1 MKRSTEAAFVTL
13 DAHSHILPKMD
24 DGSHSV
30 DESCQ
35 LLRRLVKQGVE
46 AVCMTPHFYPWK
58 EAPDAFLKRRETSI
72 RALLSQIRD
81 MDNMPEIY
89 FGAEVA
95 FFQGMGDAQEMDEL
109 CIGQSRILL
118 VEMPFTKWT
127 KRMVDELYTLKEYR
141 NITPMIAHVDRYL
154 DYGNEETVEEMAQRG
169 ILIQANQS
177 FFLKRFGLR
186 KPMSMM
192 KRGMIHF
199 IGSDCHNLHSRKP
212 ELDEAAARIY
222 KKCGEEVF
230 GYLANMQRLIR
241 ARGDAD

>member
-1 MKRSTEAAFVTL
+1 MKRSTGAAFVTL

-35 LLRRLVKQGVE
+35 LLRRLVEQGVE

-58 EAPDAFLKRRETSI
+58 EAPDAFLKRREKSI
-72 RALLSQIRD
+72 RALLSKIRD

-95 FFQGMGDAQEMDEL
+95 FFQGISGVEEMEKL

-127 KRMVDELYTLKEYR
+127 KRMTDELYTLKEYR
-141 NITPMIAHVDRYL
+141 DITPMIAHVDRYL
-154 DYGNEETVEEMAQRG
+154 DYGNEEIAEEMAQRG

-186 KPMSMM
+186 KPMGMI

-212 ELDEAAARIY
+212 DLDEAASRIY
-222 KKCGEEVF
+222 KKCGAEALR
-230 GYLANMQRLIR
+230 YLSDMQRLIR
-241 ARGDAD
+241 VRGDAD